1 MKRLQISRKVIVGSS
16 ELEAHD
22 VVIAIDLVTQAGGRL
37 EVVIQLEDFVEIA
50 NAGGI
55 DFQFDH
61 VLSEFN
67 QSLQV
72 MQK

>member
-1 MKRLQISRKVIVGSS
+1 
-16 ELEAHD
+16 
-22 VVIAIDLVTQAGGRL
+22 
-37 EVVIQLEDFVEIA
+37 VVIQLEDFVEMA